1 MTRSAAEQEAPM
13 GKKTGY
19 LLSSLLFLG
28 LVAYIVYK
36 VRTNSEWQN
45 FDLAHFQATLGRLD
59 YRILLIALTIV
70 YSTYLL
76 RSLRW
81 REFLL
86 PIKPT
91 SVSNLLTATIIGFGG
106 LVLLGRPGELVRPYL
121 ISRKEDMPVS
131 TQMAVWVLER
141 VYDLSMIV
149 VIVGGVTYFSVWGEE
164 LSQGRTQALLHIR
177 AAGLIILTL
186 TLCGILGLVLFRCY
200 WQSWVP
206 RLLAPD
212 PLPAAAPAG
221 EGARAFG
228 TVRAG
233 TLQPAQR
240 PRLPHG
246 RALYD
251 PGLDVDLGGLL
262 HHAEGLRPAAL
273 RFQLC
278 RCGTGDGFC
287 HRRLHAA
294 GAGNRWRHASVYHHR
309 SDRIVW
315 CAPRDG
321 HQRCPH
327 PVVVDLRR
335 RGSPGLDL
343 LGSRGTELA
352 QAAFAGG
359 RRVADFR
366 CPVACF
372 TVLDHCRR
380 FPNTS
385 AGTCYTDARLS
396 LDSGVRSCHGILRAA
411 IPHFTLL

>member
-206 RLLAPD
+206 RLLALIRFLPPRLLGKVRELLEQFGQGLCSLRSGRAFLMGVLYTTLVWMSISVGFFITLKAFGP
-212 PLPAAAPAG
+212 PLSDFSYAAAVLVMGFAIAG
-221 EGARAFG
+221 SMLQVPGIGGGTQVFTIIALTELFG
-228 TVRAG
+228 VRPEMA
-233 TLQPAQR
+233 TSA
-240 PRLPHG
+240 
-246 RALYD
+246 ALI
-251 PGLDVDLGGLL
+251 LWLL
-262 HHAEGLRPAAL
+262 TFVAVVPLALIFSVREGLSWRKLRLLAA
-273 RFQLC
+273 
-278 RCGTGDGFC
+278 
-287 HRRLHAA
+287 A
-294 GAGNRWRHASVYHHR
+294 
-309 SDRIVW
+309 
-315 CAPRDG
+315 
-321 HQRCPH
+321 
-327 PVVVDLRR
+327 
-335 RGSPGLDL
+335 
-343 LGSRGTELA
+343 E
-352 QAAFAGG
+352 
-359 RRVADFR
+359 
-366 CPVACF
+366 
-372 TVLDHCRR
+372 
-380 FPNTS
+380 
-385 AGTCYTDARLS
+385 
-396 LDSGVRSCHGILRAA
+396 
-411 IPHFTLL
+411 